1 MGREL
6 NLYNITE
13 DPISLRDNLISLRR
27 DYDDHIHDGIS
38 SKTFQTLI
46 AETVSS
52 RVLAVRK
59 NSYTDVASGLWA
71 GLVGNTMKLRL
82 GSSTVYMDWDG
93 TTFSVIGGT
102 ITGGTVQTASSGA
115 RLVLTGSSLKGY
127 SAGNVNR
134 FTLSNDTIELLD
146 SGGTVA
152 IALRAGTCDFAGS
165 GDLKNIGG
173 NVYPSSGQS
182 GVASLGI
189 ATNYWNDIS
198 YKTLTDRGCLGWFDE
213 GVELVDGRKVSDIEA
228 IKNVRRHPS
237 LKTVYGV
244 PRLDYS
250 SMPKAVYKPVPIA
263 QEDIYEKGVLRFK
276 KGEKI
281 GEDGA
286 ETTALISIMFGA
298 IKELAGRVEELE
310 KKLGV
315 IPKPT
320 V

>member
-1 MGREL
+1 MREL
-6 NLYNITE
+6 DLYNITE
-13 DPISLRDNLISLRR
+13 DPVSLRDNLIALRN
-27 DYDDHIHDGIS
+27 DYDNHIHDGTS

-46 AETVSS
+46 AETVSA

-59 NSYTDVASGLWA
+59 NSYTDTASGFWA

-82 GSSTVYMDWDG
+82 GSSTIYMDWDG

-102 ITGGTVQTASSGA
+102 ITGGTVQTATSGA

-127 SAGNVNR
+127 TAGNVNR

-146 SGGTVA
+146 SGGNVA
-152 IALRAGTCDFAGS
+152 ITLRAAACDFAGS
-165 GDLKNIGG
+165 GDLQNVGG
-173 NVYPSSGQS
+173 NIYPSSAQS
-182 GVASLGI
+182 GTASLGI
-189 ATNYWNDIS
+189 STNYWNDVS

-213 GVELVDGRKVSDIEA
+213 GVELQDGRKVSDVEA

-237 LKTVYGV
+237 LNTVYGV

-263 QEDIYEKGVLRFK
+263 KKDIYDEKGKLKYK

-310 KKLGV
+310 KQLGV

-320 V
+320 I